1 MKWWDWDLT
10 TDEPVEV
17 EYEYTHGEDGVTRY
31 PDGSGLPPS
40 GSSVELLSFTYQGK
54 DITDLI
60 FELASQKILDDLHH
74 EISEFEDEGGG
85 YDWEDYWER
94 E

>member
-1 MKWWDWDLT
+1 MRYWDWEVT

-17 EYEYTHGEDGVTRY
+17 QYTYTKGEDGVRYY

-40 GSSVELLSFTYQGK
+40 PSSVELVQFTYQGK

-60 FELASQKILDDLHH
+60 FELVSHKVLDDLQT
-74 EISEFEDEGGG
+74 EISEFEEEGGG

-94 E
+94 D